1 MMIKRRANKPAAG
14 KLAHA
19 PEGGMRKR
27 IAGHLRTNVVGYVAL
42 FAALGGTSY
51 AAVRLAPGSVT
62 ASTLANGAVTH
73 AKLSAGS
80 VGETDLIKRSLTAA
94 DFKRGALRK
103 VLQGAGGR
111 IRGKGKA
118 GRPGAV
124 GPAGP
129 PGANGA
135 ASIVV
140 RARGGGTITAPH
152 GSSTTVPLNGGTW
165 TQGANDLNL
174 VTGSMTI
181 KIPSACT
188 GSFGNGV
195 VLSVDGVPTTFAVAP
210 TAPASTSVTM
220 PVVVS
225 EVMEPGATT
234 NHVLTAKLAN
244 TCTKSGED
252 YAVGNVKLDVV
263 SFH

>member
-1 MMIKRRANKPAAG
+1 MITRRADKPAARRPPRLPTG
-14 KLAHA
+14 TV
-19 PEGGMRKR
+19 RKR
-27 IAGHLRTNVVGYVAL
+27 VAGHLRSNAVGYVAL

-51 AAVRLAPGSVT
+51 AAVHLAPGSVT
-62 ASTLANGAVTH
+62 TRNLAQGAVTH

-80 VGETDLIKRSLTAA
+80 VGENDLIKRSLTAA
-94 DFKRGALRK
+94 DFKRGSLRK
-103 VLQGAGGR
+103 VLQSAGRTG
-111 IRGKGKA
+111 GKGKA

-140 RARGGGTITAPH
+140 RARGGSTVTAPH
-152 GSSTTVPLNGGTW
+152 GASTTVPLNGATW

-174 VTGSMTI
+174 LTGSMTI

-195 VLSVDGVPTTFAVAP
+195 VLSVDGVPNTFAVAP
-210 TAPASTSVTM
+210 TTPASTSVTV

-225 EVMEPGATT
+225 ELMEPGATT
-234 NHVLTAKLAN
+234 SHVLTAKLAN